1 MFPTNRR
8 RPEYPIFYRDLERHR
23 RYIHGHIPSPM
34 LFVQQLSKNSKQTLT
49 EAEIL
54 QLRGHDGFS
63 LLEIAVERFNPTV
76 ATVAKTLNDLE
87 LDNALSILIPY
98 VSSSTE
104 REAFRRDIQA
114 RRMRASEIIVNQDMN
129 RKLSGIQ
136 SPSSHVFL
144 DNAVETPESMV
155 NYRTNDSFKGGSAVP
170 DTNFDD
176 LVKLLLR
183 LDEQRQTFGPIRFTT
198 DRTDMQ
204 NCELGALEFTRK
216 QSTDLTRRTFV
227 CPDDQPRASRAACSE
242 LRILQ
247 RFRHPGLPPLV
258 GYAYDVHSGSP
269 DIIVLQLFTPRYSI
283 GCLRNLLSAQDSCS
297 KLDAVQ
303 RLRILQTTASTLSFL
318 HNNKPD
324 EVCHGNVCSRCIMLT
339 EFMEPILFDF
349 TNAYSPSHSS
359 ESEEESL
366 NPEAYY
372 YASHLQ
378 CSGLFRDIYSF
389 GVLSLEVWLNEE
401 PMAGY
406 WTDNHG
412 SPVVSSDVSL
422 AERVICS
429 TARKQT
435 YPLKVPPFKYWSAE
449 LHQNVLEF
457 VRPCLDTKQQNTA
470 NCLEK
475 VAGEFSTLL
484 KTLSTD

>member
-1 MFPTNRR
+1 M
-8 RPEYPIFYRDLERHR
+8 YSS
-23 RYIHGHIPSPM
+23 HID
-34 LFVQQLSKNSKQTLT
+34 VLSKYY
-49 EAEIL
+49 I
-54 QLRGHDGFS
+54 
-63 LLEIAVERFNPTV
+63 V
-76 ATVAKTLNDLE
+76 LN
-87 LDNALSILIPY
+87 N
-98 VSSSTE
+98 
-104 REAFRRDIQA
+104 
-114 RRMRASEIIVNQDMN
+114 
-129 RKLSGIQ
+129 
-136 SPSSHVFL
+136 
-144 DNAVETPESMV
+144 
-155 NYRTNDSFKGGSAVP
+155 
-170 DTNFDD
+170 
-176 LVKLLLR
+176 
-183 LDEQRQTFGPIRFTT
+183 
-198 DRTDMQ
+198 
-204 NCELGALEFTRK
+204 
-216 QSTDLTRRTFV
+216 
-227 CPDDQPRASRAACSE
+227 PRASRAACSE

-303 RLRILQTTASTLSFL
+303 RLRILQTIASTLSFL

-475 VAGEFSTLL
+475 VRLGHLDRIYRLLL
-484 KTLSTD
+484 KRSEKSIMF